1 MRTWLVS
8 LLLLTVAP
16 SASRIR
22 CVARRSGLAVIV
34 VIAVLAGCAPRGERG
49 AGEEI
54 PGVVPA
60 PEGLKFSVRVAPQ
73 RFTPGDRVLM
83 EATLFNDSADEYRKK
98 FRTRCIWDYE
108 LTTLDGIPLRAAREC
123 VPQDTTLVM
132 APGELG
138 MIVREWRGRQ
148 RYFNTTEYLV
158 PGRYLVVAGFLDADH
173 RVIPMSVPV
182 EIEVMPLGGA
192 R

>member
-1 MRTWLVS
+1 MDDMFAASSVGRQARRCG
-8 LLLLTVAP
+8 LLLL
-16 SASRIR
+16 
-22 CVARRSGLAVIV
+22 V
-34 VIAVLAGCAPRGERG
+34 VIAVLSGCAPRGERG

-83 EATLFNDSADEYRKK
+83 EATLFNDSPDEYKKK
-98 FRTRCIWDYE
+98 FHTRCIWDYE
-108 LTTLDGIPLRAAREC
+108 LTTLDGTPLRAAREC

-148 RYFNTTEYLV
+148 RYFNTVEYLV

-173 RVIPMSVPV
+173 RVIPMSAPV
-182 EIEVMPLGGA
+182 EIEVMPLGGG